1 MCVCVCVC
9 VYKCVFES
17 VSSLQLWSGKERCK
31 PPHPHSSP
39 RTIPVFTG
47 EQIHREEGPEEV
59 EVGGFADLRLDS
71 RKLARGGRS
80 LTPLRVDPSMAF
92 WSCRSQTKHMS
103 NILSILGFDS
113 FTVYL
118 LFSNWQCP
126 WQYLITKYINHL
138 PIHVRHHM
146 Q

>member
-1 MCVCVCVC
+1 MEYIKGVGAGGGWGVRAGVNGD
-9 VYKCVFES
+9 VGDV
-17 VSSLQLWSGKERCK
+17 
-31 PPHPHSSP
+31 
-39 RTIPVFTG
+39 G
-47 EQIHREEGPEEV
+47 EEGEEGPEEV